1 MRTES
6 GVTRRALGPLAA
18 GATLAATAACGPE
31 DEHGQEPASRQF
43 APDFKWGAA
52 TSAFQT
58 EGSLDADGRGPS
70 IWDVFQ
76 SNPKNI
82 ADGSTAAVATD
93 SYRRYADDVALLAG
107 ANLSAYRFSISWSR
121 VLPEGAGAINDKGL
135 DYYSRLTDAL
145 LEKQIE
151 PFATLFHWDLP
162 ETLFR
167 KGGWA
172 NRDTARR
179 LADYGAL
186 VADKLGDR
194 VKNFIV
200 LNEAAV
206 HTIVGHL
213 IGTQAP
219 GLRDANLL
227 GPVTHHQNLGQG
239 MAIQAMRAQRKDLKI
254 GTTMALM
261 PVRSIG
267 GWWDLKDGLPAR
279 AFDQVWN
286 GAYLDP
292 LLKGSY
298 PLAARYFVD
307 ASVKDGDLAI
317 AKQPVDFLGVNYYSP
332 AYIKFDKS
340 NPSCIGPGMPPK
352 GVPLDAFGREI
363 DPYGL
368 GEVLAR
374 LREDY
379 GNPTIYVT
387 ENGCADPLGLG
398 DALLDDPFRI
408 DYLRKHIAVTKLAME
423 KGSPIRGYFVW
434 AIIDNWEWNSGF
446 TAKFGMVAMNRQTG
460 VRAAKTSYRWMAAL
474 AKSGLL
480 PIDTRSV

>member
-1 MRTES
+1 MS
-6 GVTRRALGPLAA
+6 NAFDVTRRAFAPLMA
-18 GATLAATAACGPE
+18 GAALATTAACGPE
-31 DEHGQEPASRQF
+31 DQHGQEPASRQF
-43 APDFKWGAA
+43 PSDFKWGAA
-52 TSAFQT
+52 TSAFQI

-82 ADGSTAAVATD
+82 IDHSTAAVATD

-107 ANLSAYRFSISWSR
+107 ANLNAYRFSISWSR
-121 VLPEGAGAINDKGL
+121 VLPEGTGAVNDKGL
-135 DYYSRLTDAL
+135 DYYRRLIDAL
-145 LEKQIE
+145 LEKKIQ

-162 ETLFR
+162 EALFK

-172 NRDTARR
+172 NRDTAKR
-179 LADYGAL
+179 LADYSAI

-194 VKNFIV
+194 VKDFII

-206 HTIVGHL
+206 HTIIGHL
-213 IGTQAP
+213 VGTQAP
-219 GLRDANLL
+219 GLKDANLL
-227 GPVTHHQNLGQG
+227 GPVTHHQNLSQG
-239 MAIQAMRAQRKDLKI
+239 MAILAMRGRRKDLRI

-261 PVRSIG
+261 PVRSSG
-267 GWWDLKDGLPAR
+267 PWWDLKDGLPAL

-298 PLAARYFVD
+298 PFAARHFVD
-307 ASVKDGDLAI
+307 SVVKDGDLAI
-317 AKQPVDFLGVNYYSP
+317 TKQPIDFLGVNYYSP
-332 AYIKFDKS
+332 TYIKYDKS
-340 NPSCIGPGMPPK
+340 NPSYIGAALPPK

-368 GEVLAR
+368 GEVLTR

-379 GNPTIYVT
+379 GNPTLYVT
-387 ENGCADPLGLG
+387 ENGCSDPLGAG
-398 DALLDDPFRI
+398 EALLDDPFRI
-408 DYLRKHIAVTKLAME
+408 DYLRQHIAVTKLAME

-434 AIIDNWEWNSGF
+434 TLVDNWEWDSGF
-446 TAKFGMVAMNRQTG
+446 TAKFGMVAMNRSNG
-460 VRAAKTSYRWMAAL
+460 ARAIKASYKWMAEL

-480 PIDTRSV
+480 QPETRSV